1 MQNKILIS
9 NFEIIIFNK
18 IEIIYFL
25 LFSDL
30 TTSMLESGHA
40 MPQCSYTLHRDS
52 PNGPVLRYGRVGDIV
67 FHVWDCPSDV
77 YAMLIHSCYI
87 LDGQGGEHQVI
98 NENGFAIFK
107 F

>member
-1 MQNKILIS
+1 MKL
-9 NFEIIIFNK
+9 IIF
-18 IEIIYFL
+18 FFFV
-25 LFSDL
+25 FSDL

-98 NENGFAIFK
+98 NENG
-107 F
+107 